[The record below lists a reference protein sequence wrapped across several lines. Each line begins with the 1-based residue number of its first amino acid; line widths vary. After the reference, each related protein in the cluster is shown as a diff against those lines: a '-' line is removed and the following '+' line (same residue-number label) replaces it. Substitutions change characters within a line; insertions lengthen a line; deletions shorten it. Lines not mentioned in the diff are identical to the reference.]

1 MNDKITQ
8 IQKTG
13 LSETELKLAESLASK
28 IDVKNETSIMNF
40 GIETQ
45 KKLGD
50 SSTKILAQVKTR
62 EAEEAGEA
70 LSDLVQ
76 KIQGCDINQSGFEKF
91 MSKIPLLGMAFNHTR
106 KIISQHQSVES
117 NLDEIVGRLDKS
129 RLALVKD
136 NTHLSSLYEDN
147 VKFIVEN
154 KVNIEA
160 LKIVMR
166 DISDNQIPEMEKYVL
181 ENPNDNIKIQELST
195 LKNTLG
201 RIDKKVHNL
210 QLFEVASIQS
220 LPRINLIKEGNKEL
234 VENIQSTVLN
244 VIPLWRNQIAET
256 IALIKQGKIADMQ
269 EAVYDVTN
277 KLIRDNATRSKENTI
292 AIAKQTE
299 RGIIDIETLQI
310 ANKEFMATID
320 GVIKVKEDGSKKRRE
335 SEVALE
341 SIKKELSDK
350 IKSIHIT
357 SGVDGD
363 TTNDVE
369 YTEVEDVPLLQ
380 SKK

>member
-350 IKSIHIT
+350 H
-357 SGVDGD
+357 
-363 TTNDVE
+363 
-369 YTEVEDVPLLQ
+369 
-380 SKK
+380 